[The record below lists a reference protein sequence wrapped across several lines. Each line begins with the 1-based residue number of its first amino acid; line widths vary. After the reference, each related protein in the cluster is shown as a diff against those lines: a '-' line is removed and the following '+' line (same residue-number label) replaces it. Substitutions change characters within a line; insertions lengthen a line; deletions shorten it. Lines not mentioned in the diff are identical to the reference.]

1 MHSMYS
7 SASPPKKHFLQAV
20 AIKWVSKTC
29 DNILV
34 NTNNKYNR
42 VLFVQI
48 LTNIK
53 LMIGGMNC
61 GEQ

>member
-1 MHSMYS
+1 MYS
-7 SASPPKKHFLQAV
+7 SASPPKKHFLRAV
-20 AIKWVSKTC
+20 AVKWVSKTC